1 MTLTEPKPE
10 FALIAMTFRPISSRH
25 RNGPPAHLTM
35 PVITERRLG
44 PVVRHARPMPCIISL
59 TPFARALGRSVLAVG
74 IAWACGWLAG
84 AVPVEFHVATNGSD
98 AWSGTLSTPNASRT
112 DGPWASLEGARTGI
126 RRLRGASGLPTGG
139 VRVTIHAGVY
149 PLKRPLGL
157 TREDSGT
164 QEAPIAYCAAAG
176 AEVRISGGRAISHFE
191 AVTDATVLTRIF
203 HKAPDF
209 SPPA

>member
-1 MTLTEPKPE
+1 M
-10 FALIAMTFRPISSRH
+10 ACACS
-25 RNGPPAHLTM
+25 
-35 PVITERRLG
+35 
-44 PVVRHARPMPCIISL
+44 C
-59 TPFARALGRSVLAVG
+59 LA
-74 IAWACGWLAG
+74 AAAPL
-84 AVPVEFHVATNGSD
+84 EFHVATNGDD
-98 AWSGTLSTPNASRT
+98 AWSGTLSTPNASKT
-112 DGPWASLEGARTGI
+112 DGPWASLDGARTGV

-139 VRVTIHAGVY
+139 AQVSLQAGVY
-149 PLKRPLGL
+149 PLDGPLSL

>member
-1 MTLTEPKPE
+1 
-10 FALIAMTFRPISSRH
+10 
-25 RNGPPAHLTM
+25 
-35 PVITERRLG
+35 
-44 PVVRHARPMPCIISL
+44 MPCIISL

-84 AVPVEFHVATNGSD
+84 AVPVEFHVATNGND

-112 DGPWASLEGARTGI
+112 DGPWASLEGARTGL

-164 QEAPIAYCAAAG
+164 QEAPSAYGAAAG